1 MATDPKILELLE
13 LQSKLLQSII
23 EEKDERRGQ
32 EFTMD
37 TLANN
42 IQEFVYDPA
51 NGLTFESWYNRFED
65 VFIVDGASL
74 DDAAKVRLLMRK
86 MNSIAHEKY
95 ANLIL
100 PKKVKDISFEET
112 IKKLKGMFGRK
123 GTLFNVR
130 FSCLQTIKRKTDDLV
145 TYASLV
151 NKNCEE
157 FKLSDLSID
166 QFKCLLFVTGLQAPE
181 DSEIRTRLLA
191 SLEDEEKA
199 KTITLD
205 KLISEAHRY
214 INLKK
219 DTAMIE
225 HTPQP
230 SSIVNAVSSSQKF
243 NQHERNGSFQQ
254 RSDTTKTPRT
264 PCWQCGAM
272 HFSRDCTYSQHKCS
286 QCKKIGHKEGYCSC
300 YNKSNSSSNQE
311 DSNAIQT
318 TVNCIEHSSKRKFIT
333 VQISD
338 VHNAKHIKDTP
349 IKLQIDTASDISII
363 SQSVW
368 NKLGRPG
375 SRLSEKA
382 KSATSHNIKLIAN
395 FTCSIRLRS
404 GEVSQGKFFVTDINL
419 NLFGIDLCHSFNLWD
434 KPLSNVCCQ
443 ISHTPHNRDAAIASI
458 RQEYKG
464 LFSDEPACVKVD
476 VQLHLKP
483 GAIPVFRAKR
493 PVAYSVIPLIEKELK
508 RLEDLGIITPVDF
521 SEWAAPIV
529 AVRKQNGNIRI
540 CGDYSSGLN
549 DALEPHQYPLP
560 IPDDIF
566 ATLSN
571 KNIFSHIDLTDAY
584 FQIPVSTESRKFLTI
599 NTHKGLY
606 NVNRLAPG
614 VKSAPGAFQQLMDT
628 LLAGLKGVAAY
639 LDDIIISGSS
649 WEEHLQ
655 SLHEVLKR
663 LFDYGFR
670 VKIQKC
676 SFFAS
681 QIKYLGHIID
691 KNGLQPDQA
700 KINKIQNMPAP
711 QNLTQLRSF
720 LGAVNYYGKFV
731 KEMRQIRSP
740 LDKLLQAEVEFK
752 WSKSCQQ
759 SFDKFKE
766 ILSSDLL
773 LTHYNPELPIK
784 VAADA
789 SGEGIGAFIAHIFP
803 DGTEKV
809 VMHAARALTPSEK
822 KYSQI
827 EKEALGLIFA
837 VTKFHRMIYGRRFSL
852 HTDHKPLLAIFGS
865 KKGIPVY
872 TANRLQRWALTLM
885 MYDFK
890 ILYVST
896 KEFGCVDVLSRLIES
911 QSKPDEEYVVACTVF
926 ENEISQNLNEQLQ
939 NLPLTYKM
947 IQKATSKHKVLQ
959 TVINFMRSKWPDKKS
974 ISAQVKPYFDRRD
987 ALSVV
992 DDCLLFIDR
1001 IIIPSCFHKRVLKQ
1015 LHRGHPGIERMKSIA
1030 RSYVYWPNID
1040 DDITGYVRQC
1050 QSCATA
1056 AKSPIKTTL
1065 SSWPRPLAPMERI
1078 HIDIAGPCDDKY
1090 YFIIVDAFSKWPEIF
1105 QVRSISSSTI
1115 IQKLNKMFSQFG
1127 DCQQIVSDNG
1137 TQFTSSEFQKFLQSR
1152 GIQHTRT
1159 APYHP
1164 QSNGQAERFV
1174 DTLKRALKKLH
1185 HEGTSEENLE
1195 TFLQTYRSTP
1205 NKVINNKSPAELFL
1219 GRKIKTALDLMTH
1232 KHQDYLSTVPNKQ
1245 NQYFNSKH
1253 GCKKREYSPG
1263 DLVYAKFYKRNKNH
1277 WIPGTI
1283 IERIGNVNYNVLT
1296 EFPNRSRLIRSHANQ
1311 LKTRY
1316 APDSPDNTNSIKKKF
1331 SNNLNDILYELN
1343 MIPSVSNDVNPP
1355 SVEELESIPIPIEPN
1370 EIIEE
1375 SSQQQ
1380 NQPTTSSSPIAE
1392 SRVPRVPENEVR
1404 RSERVVRTP
1413 AWFKDFNIF

>member
-1 MATDPKILELLE
+1 MYAEVRNSQWIHWQTTFKNLSMIL
-13 LQSKLLQSII
+13 Q
-23 EEKDERRGQ
+23 
-32 EFTMD
+32 MD
-37 TLANN
+37 C
-42 IQEFVYDPA
+42 
-51 NGLTFESWYNRFED
+51 FESWYNRFED

-100 PKKVKDISFEET
+100 PKQVKDISFEET

-145 TYASLV
+145 TYASFL
-151 NKNCEE
+151 NKNWEE
-157 FKLSDLSID
+157 FKLSDLFIY

-230 SSIVNAVSSSQKF
+230 SSIVNTVSSSQKF
-243 NQHERNGSFQQ
+243 SQPQRNGSFQQ

-272 HFSRDCTYSQHKCS
+272 HFSRDCTNSQHKCS

-311 DSNAIQT
+311 GSNAIQT

-349 IKLQIDTASDISII
+349 IKLQIDRASDNSII

-382 KSATSHNIKLIAN
+382 KSATSHNIKLIAD

-419 NLFGIDLCHSFNLWD
+419 NLFGIELCFNLWD
-434 KPLSNVCCQ
+434 KSLSNVCCQ
-443 ISHTPHNRDAAIASI
+443 ISHTPHRDAAIASI

-464 LFSDEPACVKVD
+464 LFDEPACIKVD

-493 PVAYSVIPLIEKELK
+493 PVAYSVIPIIEKELK

-529 AVRKQNGNIRI
+529 AVRKQNDESNFAELREANCGRDRPRSTI
-540 CGDYSSGLN
+540 CGDYSSGPN

-560 IPDDIF
+560 ISDDIF

-584 FQIPVSTESRKFLTI
+584 LQIPVSTESRKCLTI

-691 KNGLQPDQA
+691 KNGLQPDQ
-700 KINKIQNMPAP
+700 Q
-711 QNLTQLRSF
+711 
-720 LGAVNYYGKFV
+720 
-731 KEMRQIRSP
+731 
-740 LDKLLQAEVEFK
+740 
-752 WSKSCQQ
+752 
-759 SFDKFKE
+759 
-766 ILSSDLL
+766 
-773 LTHYNPELPIK
+773 
-784 VAADA
+784 
-789 SGEGIGAFIAHIFP
+789 
-803 DGTEKV
+803 
-809 VMHAARALTPSEK
+809 K
-822 KYSQI
+822 K
-827 EKEALGLIFA
+827 
-837 VTKFHRMIYGRRFSL
+837 
-852 HTDHKPLLAIFGS
+852 
-865 KKGIPVY
+865 
-872 TANRLQRWALTLM
+872 
-885 MYDFK
+885 
-890 ILYVST
+890 
-896 KEFGCVDVLSRLIES
+896 
-911 QSKPDEEYVVACTVF
+911 
-926 ENEISQNLNEQLQ
+926 
-939 NLPLTYKM
+939 
-947 IQKATSKHKVLQ
+947 
-959 TVINFMRSKWPDKKS
+959 
-974 ISAQVKPYFDRRD
+974 
-987 ALSVV
+987 
-992 DDCLLFIDR
+992 
-1001 IIIPSCFHKRVLKQ
+1001 
-1015 LHRGHPGIERMKSIA
+1015 
-1030 RSYVYWPNID
+1030 
-1040 DDITGYVRQC
+1040 
-1050 QSCATA
+1050 
-1056 AKSPIKTTL
+1056 
-1065 SSWPRPLAPMERI
+1065 
-1078 HIDIAGPCDDKY
+1078 
-1090 YFIIVDAFSKWPEIF
+1090 
-1105 QVRSISSSTI
+1105 
-1115 IQKLNKMFSQFG
+1115 
-1127 DCQQIVSDNG
+1127 
-1137 TQFTSSEFQKFLQSR
+1137 
-1152 GIQHTRT
+1152 
-1159 APYHP
+1159 
-1164 QSNGQAERFV
+1164 
-1174 DTLKRALKKLH
+1174 
-1185 HEGTSEENLE
+1185 
-1195 TFLQTYRSTP
+1195 
-1205 NKVINNKSPAELFL
+1205 
-1219 GRKIKTALDLMTH
+1219 
-1232 KHQDYLSTVPNKQ
+1232 
-1245 NQYFNSKH
+1245 
-1253 GCKKREYSPG
+1253 
-1263 DLVYAKFYKRNKNH
+1263 
-1277 WIPGTI
+1277 
-1283 IERIGNVNYNVLT
+1283 
-1296 EFPNRSRLIRSHANQ
+1296 
-1311 LKTRY
+1311 
-1316 APDSPDNTNSIKKKF
+1316 
-1331 SNNLNDILYELN
+1331 
-1343 MIPSVSNDVNPP
+1343 
-1355 SVEELESIPIPIEPN
+1355 
-1370 EIIEE
+1370 
-1375 SSQQQ
+1375 
-1380 NQPTTSSSPIAE
+1380 
-1392 SRVPRVPENEVR
+1392 
-1404 RSERVVRTP
+1404 
-1413 AWFKDFNIF
+1413 